1 MALAPVSLWPED
13 DADGVEEVLESV
25 PDAPEVL
32 PEAPLEA
39 LPLEEPLMPELPVP
53 LAPEVSEE
61 PDEPDMPLDVV
72 PLEPEDAPDEA
83 PGVEAEVPEPPA
95 MPASLPVPAPVAPV
109 WLCAA
114 GLDDVVGDL
123 LVSVEELCAS
133 AIEDTDAITTSDK
146 DRSVVFNVMKDS
158 F

>member
-1 MALAPVSLWPED
+1 MVALAPVSLWPED
-13 DADGVEEVLESV
+13 EAAGVEEVLESV

-32 PEAPLEA
+32 PEAPLED

-61 PDEPDMPLDVV
+61 PDEPDMPLDEV
-72 PLEPEDAPDEA
+72 PLAPDEA

-114 GLDDVVGDL
+114 GLDEVEGDL

>member
-1 MALAPVSLWPED
+1 VVALAPVSLWAED

-25 PDAPEVL
+25 PDAPEVV
-32 PEAPLEA
+32 PEAPLED

-61 PDEPDMPLDVV
+61 PDEPDMPLDEV
-72 PLEPEDAPDEA
+72 PLEPEDA